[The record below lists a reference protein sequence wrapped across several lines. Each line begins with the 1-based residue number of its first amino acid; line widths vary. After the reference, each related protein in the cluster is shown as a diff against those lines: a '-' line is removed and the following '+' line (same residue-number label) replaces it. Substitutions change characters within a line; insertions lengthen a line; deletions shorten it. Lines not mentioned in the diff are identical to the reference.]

1 MVIDEHKPDTAA
13 SPPACAVQIPAASPF
28 QFTLNATVALVELEF
43 DVVAP
48 VMVTTGSGGVTVV
61 VVVVVVG
68 ATVVVVV
75 VGATV
80 VVVVVGATV
89 VVVLVVAGTVVVLL
103 TVVVVVVVAGGFIGA
118 GAQAAT
124 STTAKN
130 VAVVAASDT
139 NPRLDVFE
147 PITISHPFA

>member
-80 VVVVVGATV
+80 VVVVVGASV
-89 VVVLVVAGTVVVLL
+89 VVVVVAGTVVVLL
-103 TVVVVVVVAGGFIGA
+103 TLVVVVVAGGFIGA

-130 VAVVAASDT
+130 VAVVTASDT